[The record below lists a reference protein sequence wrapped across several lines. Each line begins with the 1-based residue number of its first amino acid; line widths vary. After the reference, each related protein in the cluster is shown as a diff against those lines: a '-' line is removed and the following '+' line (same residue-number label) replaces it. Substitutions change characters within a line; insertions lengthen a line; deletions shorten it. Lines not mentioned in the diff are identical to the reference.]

1 VIAGPEAL
9 AVVAVLLVVV
19 APIVFTLVL
28 AFQRRGRGARQDGSG
43 GPPVA

>member
-19 APIVFTLVL
+19 APIAFTLVL
-28 AFQRRGRGARQDGSG
+28 AFQRRRQRSRQDGS
-43 GPPVA
+43 